1 MYGDNCGLER
11 RIAIQMV
18 AAWQAMGR
26 TALVL
31 NDGTRGDLILE
42 REDGRFL
49 VVQLKTTHGKAIGH
63 TDYEFQHVHGY
74 TRMPVVCWCEAEE
87 IGWVADGT
95 ALDART
101 TSKLDITPGASLERE
116 YTLAKGC
123 MQTLLDFLVNHM
135 DDWDSS
141 TEDATARLGLQ
152 IPSKRNARHRCLQA
166 TLPGQRLRL
175 ASRTE
180 WPCGY
185 HDRRGTYPMQNGVY
199 YELARGNSYSPVH
212 ERWHGCQWQKI
223 DVPLPSRCIRHSR
236 CGVGERR
243 RDLALLAN
251 SGRGADGTGLLVHT
265 HPTGQDGPVGLRPGR
280 SPAKTLGP

>member
-101 TSKLDITPGASLERE
+101 TRKKIRPEMVRD
-116 YTLAKGC
+116 
-123 MQTLLDFLVNHM
+123 V
-135 DDWDSS
+135 
-141 TEDATARLGLQ
+141 
-152 IPSKRNARHRCLQA
+152 
-166 TLPGQRLRL
+166 
-175 ASRTE
+175 
-180 WPCGY
+180 
-185 HDRRGTYPMQNGVY
+185 RGSPRPNG
-199 YELARGNSYSPVH
+199 ARGACVVLFLKPETRRARVVCH
-212 ERWHGCQWQKI
+212 A
-223 DVPLPSRCIRHSR
+223 
-236 CGVGERR
+236 ERR
-243 RDLALLAN
+243 RGIKMTSRR
-251 SGRGADGTGLLVHT
+251 SGVVGCGLVCGTHQEARGRFRVV
-265 HPTGQDGPVGLRPGR
+265 P
-280 SPAKTLGP
+280 